1 MLCLSLSAEAC
12 DDISGQGNLHGSAVE
27 LHTRSSNVCSQPQ
40 PVEQE
45 GVAHLWNVGPDT
57 LNERIVGLSSVSP
70 AHGFEDSCA
79 ARLCR
84 HVQDLTDIAMHC
96 NDLR

>member
-1 MLCLSLSAEAC
+1 MLTARHECRKEAMC
-12 DDISGQGNLHGSAVE
+12 ASGPYE
-27 LHTRSSNVCSQPQ
+27 KCSCPQ

-45 GVAHLWNVGPDT
+45 GVAHLWDVGPDT

-84 HVQDLTDIAMHC
+84 HVQDLTDIAMRC